1 MIDVTKKIQAFSLIV
16 VLLISFTIFI
26 PCFTGNAQNILKI
39 IGPADAFEGED
50 VEFTVTLNEE
60 LVQAR
65 VTFGDVLSANT
76 SISTGAVTFIM
87 PSVPY
92 EGKEYVVTASLP
104 GDNAYHTILVKNR
117 TGMLTIELSTDNII
131 ETKEFIVT
139 VKEQENPVIDASVW
153 FNSSVHLTDASGN
166 VTLLAPDVL
175 VTTNYGIT
183 VNKTG
188 YKSSSSMITIHDEDQ
203 GQKLMEVIN
212 PFIVEPGKEDVEIK
226 VISKQGGLEEVSIEL
241 YYEGQKYA
249 EYITDENGK
258 TYIDTPSINNDNYFS
273 LYVKKDGYRTYSDKE
288 EIIISLFVCDF
299 VSDLEMKVDPSEVYE
314 GKSITVEISNDV
326 GVGIEGASIWRGDVE
341 LDETT
346 DSEGIL
352 VFTAPSVFM
361 DKEYY
366 LYAIKEGY
374 NFAEGRITIRDKSS
388 SQEQLKIESQNMV
401 NESDFFNVII
411 KDDSNILLQDV
422 TVTFNSEQKI
432 TNELG
437 AVMFV
442 APNVTSTSFYLIEA
456 SKFGY
461 LPAFSSI
468 EIIYI
473 ADSNGGSSTKLEI
486 CVEPNIM
493 ENEEFTVTVRDDQGN
508 LIAGVRVTFKGTSL
522 ETDFKG
528 EVTFSAPD
536 VGWGDETHNVR
547 ATKSGYNSASTEIT
561 IKNIEGFQYWYLII
575 IVIIILGVGVAAYF
589 RYGRIF

>member
-1 MIDVTKKIQAFSLIV
+1 M
-16 VLLISFTIFI
+16 ISFAIFI
-26 PCFTGNAQNILKI
+26 PYLSGSAQNVLEI
-39 IGPADAFEGED
+39 IGPADAVEGED

-60 LVQAR
+60 PVQAR

-76 SISTGAVTFIM
+76 SISTGTVTFIM

-92 EGKEYVVTASLP
+92 EGKEYVVTANLP

-117 TGMLTIELSTDNII
+117 TGMLTIELSTDYII
-131 ETKEFIVT
+131 ELEEFTVT
-139 VKEQENPVIDASVW
+139 VKDEDEPVVDASVW
-153 FNSSVHLTDASGN
+153 FNSAVHITDVYGN

-258 TYIDTPSINNDNYFS
+258 TYMDTPSINNDNYFS
-273 LYVKKDGYRTYSDKE
+273 LYVKKDGYRTYSDEE

-299 VSDLEMKVDPSEVYE
+299 VFDLEIKVDPSEVYE

-352 VFTAPSVFM
+352 VFIAPSVFM

-366 LYAIKEGY
+366 LYAVKEGY

-411 KDDSNILLQDV
+411 KDDSNILLQDI

-493 ENEEFTVTVRDDQGN
+493 ENEEFTVTVRDDQSN

-547 ATKSGYNSASTEIT
+547 ATKSGYNSASAEIT

-575 IVIIILGVGVAAYF
+575 IVILVLSIGVVAYF
-589 RYGRIF
+589 RIF

>member
-1 MIDVTKKIQAFSLIV
+1 
-16 VLLISFTIFI
+16 
-26 PCFTGNAQNILKI
+26 
-39 IGPADAFEGED
+39 
-50 VEFTVTLNEE
+50 
-60 LVQAR
+60 
-65 VTFGDVLSANT
+65 
-76 SISTGAVTFIM
+76 
-87 PSVPY
+87 
-92 EGKEYVVTASLP
+92 
-104 GDNAYHTILVKNR
+104 
-117 TGMLTIELSTDNII
+117 MLTIELSTDNII